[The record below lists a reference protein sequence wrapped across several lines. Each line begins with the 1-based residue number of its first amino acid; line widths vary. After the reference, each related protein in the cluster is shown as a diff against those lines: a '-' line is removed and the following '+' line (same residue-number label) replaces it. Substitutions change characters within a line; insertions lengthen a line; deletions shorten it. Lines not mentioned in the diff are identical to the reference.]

1 MAGGGQLWSGGKD
14 VNLYGMGREDKDI
27 DRHFGNGL
35 KEVRDGY
42 VREKSVPGSEEQG
55 AQA

>member
-1 MAGGGQLWSGGKD
+1 MPWRGGQLWSGGKD
-14 VNLYGMGREDKDI
+14 VNLYGMGREDI